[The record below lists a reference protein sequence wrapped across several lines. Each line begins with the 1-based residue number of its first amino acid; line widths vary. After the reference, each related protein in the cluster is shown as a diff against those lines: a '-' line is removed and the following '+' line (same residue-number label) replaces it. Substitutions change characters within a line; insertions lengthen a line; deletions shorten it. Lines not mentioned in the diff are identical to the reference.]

1 MKKLDRELEEMVD
14 RVAGAL
20 TVSEKDEP
28 GVQVDASAGLA
39 KVRGVKKGQV
49 VSPRHLIG
57 IRRRARE
64 VLDERYWT
72 RGQRTSIICTVNEL
86 KLGAIFDFCAVQYV

>member
-28 GVQVDASAGLA
+28 GVQVDVSAGLA
-39 KVRGVKKGQV
+39 TMRGVKKGQV
-49 VSPRHLIG
+49 LSLRHLIG

-64 VLDERYWT
+64 VLDERSKEFYNLY
-72 RGQRTSIICTVNEL
+72 RQRAEVRCN
-86 KLGAIFDFCAVQYV
+86 F